1 MGDTVT
7 PQLIGDDLTG
17 FCLMIP
23 QQPLEESPGC
33 LTISLGLKKDIY
45 NFTVLINCPPQIEL
59 LTAYLHEYLINEKC
73 IAVTPMF
80 TFQGSGVFGA
90 ELIAPQANRFIT
102 NGDSSLSE

>member
-7 PQLIGDDLTG
+7 
-17 FCLMIP
+17 P

-33 LTISLGLKKDIY
+33 LTISLGLKKDID

-59 LTAYLHEYLINEKC
+59 LTAYLHEYLINEKS

-80 TFQGSGVFGA
+80 TFQASGVFGA
-90 ELIAPQANRFIT
+90 ELVAPEANRFVAD
-102 NGDSSLSE
+102 GDSSLCE